1 MKPNNQA
8 GSTAQCHL
16 VAAGIIVDVES
27 MTLQVHPGPSEVAV
41 QVAAVINASSSLP
54 EDQCNLHIGKQV
66 IWAKKELVAIFQH
79 NPVIVHVCNQPEGR
93 CSVFSV
99 FSSLTCM

>member
-41 QVAAVINASSSLP
+41 QVAAVINEAAHYLKIS
-54 EDQCNLHIGKQV
+54 
-66 IWAKKELVAIFQH
+66 AI
-79 NPVIVHVCNQPEGR
+79 C
-93 CSVFSV
+93 
-99 FSSLTCM
+99 T